1 MRHFS
6 VLRGAA
12 GRGSGIKEKP
22 ARNYYDMEKALALLN
37 VTPTH
42 RVFFKVEKTN
52 PEEVKWERY

>member
-42 RVFFKVEKTN
+42 RVFFKVEKQIQR
-52 PEEVKWERY
+52 K